1 VQVILPATITISLF
15 YLALALFV
23 LRNRQKQEAHYLLAA
38 AAGALFV
45 WTFLAY
51 FAYASPTYD
60 RLRFWY
66 HLSCLGMFFY
76 YPLNHHFVFSLT
88 KPYLPISRRV
98 YPLIVYLPFAV
109 LFIRELDLGVSMAG
123 FERLSFGWKF
133 LPAAGTPWN
142 TAWVLLASASA
153 IASMI
158 YMARAARKTTLNRER
173 KQFRL
178 LSTALAATLL
188 ITLGE
193 YLLAARVIPAWTVVL
208 SPILQSPWIL
218 AMVVAIE
225 KYQFMNLM
233 PEAVAKDILRITD
246 EAILL
251 VDLEGKVVYANPSAR
266 RLVDHHGR
274 STSFLP
280 GVFELPRELHAVVEA
295 SVTVPETSVTPETS
309 TAEGGPRRPEMVTRT
324 VVVGSQVYRVR
335 YRAVYDKFGD
345 FLGILILC
353 ALLRALSSAQREFG
367 LTDREQEVLE
377 LLVTGWTNADVAI
390 SLGITERTVKAHI
403 SSIYAKLGVV
413 NKVELLNMITAAGA
427 Q

>member
-1 VQVILPATITISLF
+1 
-15 YLALALFV
+15 
-23 LRNRQKQEAHYLLAA
+23 
-38 AAGALFV
+38 
-45 WTFLAY
+45 
-51 FAYASPTYD
+51 
-60 RLRFWY
+60 
-66 HLSCLGMFFY
+66 
-76 YPLNHHFVFSLT
+76 
-88 KPYLPISRRV
+88 
-98 YPLIVYLPFAV
+98 
-109 LFIRELDLGVSMAG
+109 
-123 FERLSFGWKF
+123 
-133 LPAAGTPWN
+133 
-142 TAWVLLASASA
+142 
-153 IASMI
+153 
-158 YMARAARKTTLNRER
+158 MARAARKTTLNRER

-193 YLLAARVIPAWTVVL
+193 YPLAGRVIPAWTVVL
-208 SPILQSPWIL
+208 SPVLQSLWIL

-251 VDLEGKVVYANPSAR
+251 VDIEGKVVYANPSAR

-280 GVFELPRELHAVVEA
+280 GLFEVPQELHTVVDT
-295 SVTVPETSVTPETS
+295 SDTVPGTQVTPETS
-309 TAEGGPRRPEMVTRT
+309 AAEGAHRRPQMVTRSI
-324 VVVGSQVYRVR
+324 VVDSQVYRVR

-377 LLVTGWTNADVAI
+377 LLVTGWTNADVAN

-413 NKVELLNMITAAGA
+413 NKVELLNMIAAAGA
-427 Q
+427 Y